1 MKYPD
6 PIPTTPAPFLSDILR
21 RGLQMDPIRAGE
33 NARSHLFFTHRS
45 MSPTS
50 ALARAWRTREEPS
63 GWTAATRAREAAR
76 TAARRP

>member
-21 RGLQMDPIRAGE
+21 RGLQMDPRQA
-33 NARSHLFFTHRS
+33 ASDAQAHLAHTGRLL
-45 MSPTS
+45 SPAS

-63 GWTAATRAREAAR
+63 GWTAATRAP
-76 TAARRP
+76 RP

>member
-21 RGLQMDPIRAGE
+21 RGLQMDPHRTTH
-33 NARSHLFFTHRS
+33 NAQSHLAHTGRLL
-45 MSPTS
+45 SPSS

-63 GWTAATRAREAAR
+63 GWTAATRAP
-76 TAARRP
+76 RP